1 MNDDDVVRFL
11 LENPVFF
18 EAHPELLTQLRFPNP
33 HGGQAI
39 ALSDRQV
46 QALREE
52 NKALRAKL
60 QELVQFG
67 EENDAITTKMHK
79 LILGVLSA
87 ATAPELLATL
97 HAGLREGMLVPHTA
111 LRIWGGRPYSGE
123 GADREEFSVVSGE
136 LKEYAAGLPRPFCG
150 PSGRPE
156 AAEVA
161 TWFGEAVSHVRSV
174 AHMPVRD
181 ADGTCIGMLALG
193 SEDVLRFYPDMGVLY
208 LQRLGELTGAA
219 LRRFV

>member
-1 MNDDDVVRFL
+1 MNDDDVARYL

-18 EAHPELLTQLRFPNP
+18 DAHPELLNQIRLPNP

-46 QALREE
+46 QTLREE
-52 NKALRAKL
+52 NKALKSKL

-67 EENDAITTKMHK
+67 EENDAITSKMHS
-79 LILGVLSA
+79 LVVSLLPASTI
-87 ATAPELLATL
+87 PELLAAL
-97 HAGLREGMLVPHTA
+97 HAGLREGMSVPHTA

-123 GADREEFSVVSGE
+123 GADREEFAVVSEE
-136 LKEYAAGLPRPFCG
+136 LKEYAGGLARPFCG
-150 PSGRPE
+150 PSGNPE
-156 AAEVA
+156 AAA
-161 TWFGEAVSHVRSV
+161 LFGDAASHVRSV

-181 ADGTCIGMLALG
+181 ADSTCIGLLALG
-193 SEDVLRFYPDMGVLY
+193 SEDVLRFYPDMGVVY
-208 LQRLGELTGAA
+208 LQRLAELVGAA